1 MSEPMKR
8 RGMSGKDVIT
18 VGIFSAIY
26 FVINFAFMLLGG
38 LHPLLWILMPGFIA
52 LFTGIPYLMMCA
64 KVQKVGSVLL
74 MGLITGLIYYVTGQ
88 FTVVILVSFVLAC
101 GLAELTRGL
110 THYRS
115 MAGNLVSFV
124 LFSVGMVGS
133 PLPIWLMRE
142 DFLRQITEQGMPA
155 DYVNTLAALSST
167 GMLVVL
173 FLAPIVAPS
182 SGASSPGPCS
192 ASTLRRPAWCEMKAE
207 QRIFDPRAGLWL
219 LIAANMIAFR
229 PHTFRLELTL
239 IGLLLV
245 LMLGHGRL
253 TMAVKWA
260 VGYCALV
267 VFQQFI
273 LPVSPMVIATSFT
286 IFATYTR
293 RMFPCLMTGALMLTC
308 TPLRYLIV
316 GLRQLHIPQK
326 LIVAIS
332 VTLRYFP
339 AIREEV
345 GYIRDAMKLRNIR
358 GLDRLECTV
367 MPLMVSATETAEEL
381 SAAAVTRGIE
391 NPARKTS
398 AVSLRISP
406 LDFLGMLAGLA
417 LLVISFVVQ

>member
-1 MSEPMKR
+1 
-8 RGMSGKDVIT
+8 
-18 VGIFSAIY
+18 
-26 FVINFAFMLLGG
+26 
-38 LHPLLWILMPGFIA
+38 
-52 LFTGIPYLMMCA
+52 
-64 KVQKVGSVLL
+64 
-74 MGLITGLIYYVTGQ
+74 
-88 FTVVILVSFVLAC
+88 
-101 GLAELTRGL
+101 
-110 THYRS
+110 
-115 MAGNLVSFV
+115 
-124 LFSVGMVGS
+124 
-133 PLPIWLMRE
+133 
-142 DFLRQITEQGMPA
+142 
-155 DYVNTLAALSST
+155 
-167 GMLVVL
+167 
-173 FLAPIVAPS
+173 
-182 SGASSPGPCS
+182 
-192 ASTLRRPAWCEMKAE
+192 MKAE

-229 PHTFRLELTL
+229 PHTFRLELAL
-239 IGLLLV
+239 IGLLLA

-253 TMAVKWA
+253 TMAFKWA

-308 TPLRYLIV
+308 TPLRCLIV
-316 GLRQLHIPQK
+316 SLRQLYIPQK

-345 GYIRDAMKLRNIR
+345 GYIRDAMKLRDIR
-358 GLDRLECTV
+358 GFARLECTV

-398 AVSLRISP
+398 AVSLQLSP
-406 LDFLGMLAGLA
+406 LDVLGMLAGLA
-417 LLVISFVVQ
+417 LLVLSFVIQ